1 MLNICSGSI
10 SSQLTEVLFAGLREA
25 CNPVNKLAVE
35 AINVIFNT
43 YEKLERLFVEQG
55 SLKNTAFDE
64 LFRRIRGVTSK
75 IQFEK
80 AVKEELCKL
89 ELGKELNHLFV
100 R

>member
-1 MLNICSGSI
+1 MSYQQVCLVERLVIGYGHIISPKLNMLNICSGSI

-55 SLKNTAFDE
+55 KLKE
-64 LFRRIRGVTSK
+64 YSI
-75 IQFEK
+75 
-80 AVKEELCKL
+80 
-89 ELGKELNHLFV
+89 
-100 R
+100 